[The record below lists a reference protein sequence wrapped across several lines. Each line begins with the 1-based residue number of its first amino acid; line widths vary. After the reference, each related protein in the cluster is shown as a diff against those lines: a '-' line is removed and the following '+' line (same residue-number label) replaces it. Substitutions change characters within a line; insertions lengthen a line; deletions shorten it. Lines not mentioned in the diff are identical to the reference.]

1 MIATQPVSRQE
12 DVALILDTVRPQTA
26 RRKRPA
32 LAVLVGLPASGKS
45 RVADQLRA
53 RTGAVV
59 LESDALRRLLFRRRT
74 YSAVESDRLFA
85 AIHAA
90 IDQLLADGVSVIFDA
105 TNLAEAERRPLY
117 EIAGRRGASLVL
129 VHVLAPEPL
138 ARRRLARREAAG
150 DGNSEADLRVYE
162 RMLARVE
169 EISRPHHV
177 VDTSQD
183 IRGAVAAIAKEMLE
197 A

>member
-1 MIATQPVSRQE
+1 MAR
-12 DVALILDTVRPQTA
+12 ILDTVRAQTS

-45 RVADQLRA
+45 RVAERLRA

-59 LESDALRRLLFRRRT
+59 LESDALRRLLFQRRT
-74 YSAVESDRLFA
+74 YSAVESERLFG

-90 IDQLLADGVSVIFDA
+90 IERLLADGVSVIFDA

-117 EIAGRRGASLVL
+117 EIAEQRGAGLAL
-129 VHVLAPEPL
+129 VHVVAPEPL

-150 DGNSEADLRVYE
+150 PGNSEAGLRVYE
-162 RMLARVE
+162 RMRPKVE
-169 EISRPHHV
+169 EIARPHRV
-177 VDTSQD
+177 VDTSRD

-197 A
+197 L